1 MKVLIIGAEGMLGH
15 DLEAV
20 LGVEHEISTTTIY
33 TLDITDLEK
42 TVKTLGEI
50 NPDVVVHAAAFTDV
64 DGSEERADLAYQ
76 VNVMGTRNVAVAC
89 QKTDSALVYISTD
102 YVFDGTK
109 GTPYQEYDQTN
120 PLGMYGKTKYLGEV
134 QVRDLLDK
142 FYIVRTSWLYG
153 YHGPNFVATM
163 LGLAEKMDHIKVVAD
178 QIGSPTYTVDLA
190 EAINQLIKTPAY
202 GIYHVT
208 NSDHCSWYEYAQL
221 IFQMRGVEVELEP
234 VSTEEFGSPAPR
246 PRYSV
251 LDNYNWRMQG
261 YPPIRSY
268 QDALKDYLELL
279 KK

>member
-20 LGVEHEISTTTIY
+20 LGVEHEISTTTIH

-42 TVKTLGEI
+42 TVKTIGEI
-50 NPDVVVHAAAFTDV
+50 NPQVVVHAAAFTDV

-76 VNVMGTRNVAVAC
+76 VNVLGTRNVAVAC

-109 GTPYQEYDQTN
+109 DGSYQEYDQTN

-134 QVRDLLDK
+134 QVRDLLDQ

-163 LGLAEKMDHIKVVAD
+163 LGLAEKLDQIQVVSD

-190 EAINQLIKTPAY
+190 QAINQLIKTPAY

-208 NSDHCSWYEYAQL
+208 NSDHCSWYQYAQL
-221 IFQMRGVEVELEP
+221 IFQMKGVEVELVP
-234 VSTEEFGSPAPR
+234 VTTEEFGSPAPR
-246 PRYSV
+246 PKYSV
-251 LDNYNWRMQG
+251 LDNYHWRMQG
-261 YPPIRSY
+261 HPPLRSY
-268 QDALKDYLELL
+268 KEALKDYLELL
-279 KK
+279 E